1 MKRFLLFLFVAVGTP
16 AFAQSVQFS
25 LEAGLHR
32 YRNYGEGQAGR
43 YELNVKT
50 PVTTGWGAIGYTVG
64 AHAKLLTN
72 SPFFAQI
79 GLRHSGQEVGVQYVD
94 TQPQLPYGDDEF
106 IVSYAGNYLYRLD
119 APVVA
124 GLGFNLGRDVRLEAF
139 GGVTPSLNA
148 YKHTGNYR
156 GRFDWTALV
165 IDESLNR
172 FSWGHL
178 VGATVW
184 VRRWG
189 VTVAREGS
197 LTPLNRNV
205 NYRGQEYPFTTG
217 FRAARVSVSYRFG
230 NID

>member
-1 MKRFLLFLFVAVGTP
+1 MKRFLLFLFVATGTP

-25 LEAGLHR
+25 LEAGHLRDR
-32 YRNYGEGQAGR
+32 YFGDGQAGR
-43 YELNVKT
+43 YHLNVIT
-50 PVTTGWGAIGYTVG
+50 PVSTAYTVG
-64 AHAKLLTN
+64 AHARILTN

-79 GLRHSGQEVGVQYVD
+79 GLRHSGQGVGVQYVD
-94 TQPQLPYGDDEF
+94 TQPQLPYAEDEF
-106 IVSYAGNYLYRLD
+106 IVSYGGNFLYRFD
-119 APVVA
+119 APVVV
-124 GLGFNLGRDVRLEAF
+124 GLGGNLGPDVRLEAF

-148 YKHTGNYR
+148 YRHTGNYR
-156 GRFDWTALV
+156 GRFDWASLV

-178 VGATVW
+178 YGATVW

-205 NYRGQEYPFTTG
+205 VLRGQEYPFTTG
-217 FRAARVSVSYRFG
+217 FRATRLSVSFRFG
-230 NID
+230 DINRKRN